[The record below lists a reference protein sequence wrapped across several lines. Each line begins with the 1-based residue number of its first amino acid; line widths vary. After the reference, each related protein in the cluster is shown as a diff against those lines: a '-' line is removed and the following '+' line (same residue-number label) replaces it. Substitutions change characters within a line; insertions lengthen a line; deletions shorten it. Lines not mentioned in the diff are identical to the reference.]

1 MSEKKNLILYI
12 VIIFVAAV
20 IIALSWIALL
30 WKDTS
35 YPYCEMPRVVFSY
48 RNDGNDIY
56 VFDSEG
62 YIYKISRFS
71 GKTDRLASLMET
83 IIQCLEENREEAWL
97 EKVGTTNK
105 EILQEKYNIFRKV
118 VDNPKYAVFCTTIS
132 IPAMIDS
139 PYSGSGCTD
148 YWYGLISNTKGM
160 YFYHTGY
167 KEYDVTDK
175 TIYQVVDWI
184 RDEAKKYD
192 K

>member
-12 VIIFVAAV
+12 VILFVAAV
-20 IIALSWIALL
+20 IVALSWIALTR
-30 WKDTS
+30 KNTS

-62 YIYKISRFS
+62 YIYKISRLS
-71 GKTDRLASLMET
+71 EKSEGLSWLEPTLE
-83 IIQCLEENREEAWL
+83 CLEKEQEESWL

-105 EILQEKYNIFRKV
+105 EVLQEKYNIFRKV
-118 VDNPKYAVFCTTIS
+118 IANPKYAVFCTTMY
-132 IPAMIDS
+132 IPNMIDS

-148 YWYGLISNTKGM
+148 YWYGLISNTRGM
-160 YFYHTGY
+160 YFYYTGY

-184 RDEAKKYD
+184 RDEAKKCD

>member
-12 VIIFVAAV
+12 VTLFVAAV
-20 IIALSWIALL
+20 IVALSWIALTR
-30 WKDTS
+30 KNTS

-71 GKTDRLASLMET
+71 GKTDGLALMEST
-83 IIQCLEENREEAWL
+83 IKCLEENREESWL
-97 EKVGTTNK
+97 EKVGAANK

-118 VDNPKYAVFCTTIS
+118 VDNPKYEVFCTTMY
-132 IPAMIDS
+132 IPNMIDS
-139 PYSGSGCTD
+139 HYSGSGCTD

-167 KEYDVTDK
+167 LKYDVTDK

-184 RDEAKKYD
+184 RDEAKKCD

>member
-12 VIIFVAAV
+12 VILFVAAV
-20 IIALSWIALL
+20 IVALSWIALTR
-30 WKDTS
+30 KNTS

-71 GKTDRLASLMET
+71 GKTDGLALMEST
-83 IIQCLEENREEAWL
+83 IKCLEENQEESWL
-97 EKVGTTNK
+97 EKVGATNK

-118 VDNPKYAVFCTTIS
+118 VDNPKYEVFCTTTS
-132 IPAMIDS
+132 IPNMEDS

-148 YWYGLISNTKGM
+148 YWYGFISNTKGM

-167 KEYDVTDK
+167 LKYDVTDK
-175 TIYQVVDWI
+175 TIYQVVDWV
-184 RDEAKKYD
+184 RDEAKKCD